1 MAKDAEF
8 NKPQLITHDAYGRR
22 TNEIRT
28 TEGWRFFK
36 REAATEKLIAI
47 PYETESVFARL
58 HQVAKLYLFNPSS
71 GMYSCPLAMT
81 DGAAYTLMKIRK

>member
-1 MAKDAEF
+1 MSNDAEMR
-8 NKPQLITHDAYGRR
+8 KPILQNFDAYGNR
-22 TNEIRT
+22 IDKIHT

-36 REAATEKLIAI
+36 GQAAQEGLISI
-47 PYETESVFARL
+47 PYNGGSRV

-81 DGAAYTLMKIRK
+81 DGAAFTLRFLKREKS